1 MTVRLSF
8 LTVSLCRVFISDAVL
23 RMNRNKT
30 CDDEAKIC
38 PRAWHKI
45 NQNCVFLFQHE
56 NSWPVAQENCRHLNA
71 NLAKFNNKNE
81 LVRFPNE
88 HAQQLRHRSFA
99 FGEVGAQQGR
109 QPVRNTENMK
119 ITQHVRYNQSGY
131 HFSKR
136 EDWRKGH
143 ISLK

>member
-88 HAQQLRHRSFA
+88 HAQ
-99 FGEVGAQQGR
+99 
-109 QPVRNTENMK
+109 
-119 ITQHVRYNQSGY
+119 
-131 HFSKR
+131 
-136 EDWRKGH
+136 
-143 ISLK
+143 